1 MGLSYRNNL
10 TNEKNGVNSRGIIQR
25 IEISLGKIKGCD
37 RELLF
42 FFRVSISFLQNIK
55 WHFEV

>member
-42 FFRVSISFLQNIK
+42 FFRVSISFLQNMK
-55 WHFEV
+55 